1 MAISGAERIFQNE
14 DEIPDDLKFLF
25 GETSETQPQVETE
38 ELTAEA
44 KKKISKSRF
53 INEFDKF
60 GRAYLLMT
68 TAAIFTWLTLA
79 GLYRRM
85 QGINQLK
92 HTIIRP
98 YKTLLR
104 KEKEL
109 NILYE
114 NRGYL
119 KSNLRLIARLAQ
131 DYIINVYAA
140 GLGHPEFHLG
150 QLKLYG
156 SKNRTH
162 RMFSRLQV
170 YIFRWL
176 RFINIEF
183 AEEAIATC
191 HTSIENLKLV
201 EPEPFDDGEEEPI
214 TLEVL
219 N

>member
-1 MAISGAERIFQNE
+1 
-14 DEIPDDLKFLF
+14 
-25 GETSETQPQVETE
+25 
-38 ELTAEA
+38 
-44 KKKISKSRF
+44 
-53 INEFDKF
+53 
-60 GRAYLLMT
+60 
-68 TAAIFTWLTLA
+68 
-79 GLYRRM
+79 
-85 QGINQLK
+85 
-92 HTIIRP
+92 
-98 YKTLLR
+98 LLR

-114 NRGYL
+114 NRRYL

-140 GLGHPEFHLG
+140 GLGYPEFHLR
-150 QLKLYG
+150 QLQLYG
-156 SKNRTH
+156 SQNRTH
-162 RMFSRLQV
+162 RKFSRLQV

-183 AEEAIATC
+183 AEEAIAAC

-201 EPEPFDDGEEEPI
+201 EPEPFNDGEDEPI